1 MKISLAFFSCIAL
14 SLGSLTAQSS
24 GPSTQSTTDSSAQV
38 YIVEL
43 NNNNTVQGELVSD
56 DSREIGIKTTD
67 RGLIFIPKY
76 EIKSMTLA
84 EALPEI
90 ANKKVFPNPHP
101 GRYFYSP
108 SGISMKQGD
117 AYYQAIYFLVYQAQ
131 YAITDHWS
139 VGATTSIILNPLLIN
154 FKYTHDIGT
163 QDKLHFVTGMQGG
176 TIPVLEENNLLG
188 VAYAGLTLGN
198 AEHNLTLNGGALY
211 TKYLYWQYD
220 PATTNYQ
227 RVKVRESAPA
237 ISLSFNHRI
246 SATAS
251 LMGEFWYV
259 IGASQNIF
267 VGGPG
272 LRTYSGKKKTLDFA
286 ILTASTMAGWKS
298 GWTPSSV
305 DPPPLIP
312 LVSWTK
318 RLVE

>member
-1 MKISLAFFSCIAL
+1 MKNSLAFFSCIAL
-14 SLGSLTAQSS
+14 SLGSLMAQSS
-24 GPSTQSTTDSSAQV
+24 GPSAQSTTDSSKV
-38 YIVEL
+38 YVIEM
-43 NNNNTVQGELVSD
+43 NNNNTIQGELISD
-56 DSREIGIKTTD
+56 DGREIGIKTSD

-117 AYYQAIYFLVYQAQ
+117 AYYQAIYYLVFQAQ

-139 VGATTSIILNPLLIN
+139 VGATTSIILSPILLN

-176 TIPVLEENNLLG
+176 SISAWSSDNSLG
-188 VAYAGLTLGN
+188 VAYAGLTFGN

-211 TKYLYWQYD
+211 TKYLDYQYD
-220 PATTNYQ
+220 PATGELQ
-227 RVKVRESAPA
+227 DVKVRETAPA

-272 LRTYSGKKKTLDFA
+272 LRTYSGKKNTLDFA
-286 ILTASTMAGWKS
+286 ILRVSLPAASWTS
-298 GWTPSSV
+298 G
-305 DPPPLIP
+305 LIP
-312 LVSWTK
+312 MISWTQ
-318 RLVE
+318 RLGE

>member
-1 MKISLAFFSCIAL
+1 MKISLAFFFCIVL
-14 SLGSLTAQSS
+14 SFSSLVAQSS
-24 GPSTQSTTDSSAQV
+24 SPSIPSTTDSSAQV
-38 YIVEL
+38 YVIEL
-43 NNNNTVQGELVSD
+43 INNNTVQGELVSD
-56 DSREIGIKTTD
+56 DGREIGIKTSD

-90 ANKKVFPNPHP
+90 SNNRVFPNPHP

-117 AYYQAIYFLVYQAQ
+117 AYYQAIYYLVFQAQ

-139 VGATTSIILNPLLIN
+139 VGATTSIILSPILLN

-176 TIPVLEENNLLG
+176 SISAWNSDNSLG
-188 VAYAGLTLGN
+188 VAYAGLTFGN

-211 TKYLYWQYD
+211 TKYLDYQYD
-220 PATTNYQ
+220 PATGEGQ
-227 RVKVRESAPA
+227 DVKVRETAPA

-246 SATAS
+246 GPKAS

-259 IGASQNIF
+259 IGNSQNIF

-272 LRTYSGKKKTLDFA
+272 IRTYSGKKKTIDVA
-286 ILTASTMAGWKS
+286 ILRASATNGFAS
-298 GWTPSSV
+298 G
-305 DPPPLIP
+305 LIP
-312 LVSWTK
+312 MISWTQ
-318 RLVE
+318 RFGE

>member
-56 DSREIGIKTTD
+56 DGREIGIKTTD

-117 AYYQAIYFLVYQAQ
+117 AYYQAIYCLVYQAQ

-176 TIPVLEENNLLG
+176 TVLLLETNNSLG
-188 VAYAGLTLGN
+188 VAYAGLTFGN
-198 AEHNLTLNGGALY
+198 AEHNLTIDGGALY
-211 TKYLYWQYD
+211 NRNLRYQED
-220 PATTNYQ
+220 PATGKWQ
-227 RVKVRESAPA
+227 RIPVLETAPA

-246 SATAS
+246 SPTAS

-259 IGASQNIF
+259 IGTSQNIF

-272 LRTYSGKKKTLDFA
+272 IRIYSGKKWTIDVA
-286 ILTASTMAGWKS
+286 ILTASTNIGFAPG
-298 GWTPSSV
+298 
-305 DPPPLIP
+305 LIP
-312 LVSWTK
+312 LVSWTQ
-318 RLVE
+318 RFGE